1 MLNNTKRGK
10 ITDIYISILIPIF
23 ISKKNKIG
31 IIIKQI
37 KLVVIQ
43 EAPSPILSEFIFILQ
58 LLQLSFNLIIPLKTL
73 PFLHLGHLFKYLRM
87 LIKLTSPPPINGE
100 EQK

>member
-73 PFLHLGHLFKYLRM
+73 PFLHLGHLFKY
-87 LIKLTSPPPINGE
+87 
-100 EQK
+100 

>member
-10 ITDIYISILIPIF
+10 ITDIYISRLIPMF

-37 KLVVIQ
+37 TLVVIQ
-43 EAPSPILSEFIFILQ
+43 EAPSPILSAFSFMLQ
-58 LLQLSFNLIIPLKTL
+58 LLQ
-73 PFLHLGHLFKYLRM
+73 
-87 LIKLTSPPPINGE
+87 
-100 EQK
+100 